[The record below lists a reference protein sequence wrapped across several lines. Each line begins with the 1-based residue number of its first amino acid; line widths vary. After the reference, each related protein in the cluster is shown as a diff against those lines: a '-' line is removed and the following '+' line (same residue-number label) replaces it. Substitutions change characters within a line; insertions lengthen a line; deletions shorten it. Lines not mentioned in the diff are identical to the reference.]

1 MSERPQSAATW
12 FEIPTLSIERA
23 QAFYEQVLE
32 MNMQSFPDENPMV
45 VFPKDPAG
53 TGGALVQREFQK
65 PCDSGTV
72 VYLSCKGDLAPVLE
86 RVKAKGGSILIPK
99 TEITGGFGFFA
110 CIRDTEGNTVGLHST
125 E

>member
-72 VYLSCKGDLAPVLE
+72 VYLSCKGDLAPVRGRQLA
-86 RVKAKGGSILIPK
+86 VD
-99 TEITGGFGFFA
+99 TGH
-110 CIRDTEGNTVGLHST
+110 EHVGLNPQA
-125 E
+125 EQFLDGVLGGLGLQFAGG